1 MKKTDLRIGDLAS
14 RIGVH
19 PEAIRYYERRGLL
32 PRPTRTRSGY
42 RVYTR
47 EHLERVE
54 FIKWLQP
61 SGFSLEEIRS
71 LLAAKF
77 DAALPSQHARDVLR
91 KALATVDQRIAA
103 LACTRQG
110 LRQLLRLTK

>member
-1 MKKTDLRIGDLAS
+1 MNKRDLRTGDLAS

-19 PEAIRYYERRGLL
+19 PEAIRYYELRGLL
-32 PRPTRTRSGY
+32 PRPARTRGGY

-54 FIKWLQP
+54 FIKRLQAF
-61 SGFSLEEIRS
+61 GFSLEEIRG
-71 LLAAKF
+71 LLTAKF
-77 DAALPSQHARDVLR
+77 DAVLSSRHARDVLR

-103 LACTRQG
+103 MASTRQG
-110 LRQLLRLTK
+110 LRELLRTGK